1 MDKIYRFNTYIL
13 DREIRS
19 LNESP
24 NYTGYG
30 ASNDTVLNTAY
41 SLNGG
46 GYKWGGNTGVPTDIV
61 FKGKT
66 ILDKGAGGKTHCSG
80 FTFWTL
86 INAADRLGLLK
97 DKTSSQIQK
106 LQKECFGGGEKG
118 SDIWWKQGQEATK
131 NLGIGFPVEFK
142 DAKSGDFAQIWRKDG
157 SGHSVIFIDWVKE
170 GDNIVGIKY
179 RGSQPSTDGIGD
191 RTEYTKGERGIDLN
205 HVYLWRLNP
214 GDASG
219 SSGATNL
226 KVSPELSITQM
237 GGDDTSKIYKEPKGD
252 PYEYK
257 VVNGL
262 WWTRGKMI
270 KDWKCLQMNRKANE
284 ILDARYPG
292 VRTRAEIEA
301 NNLLYPKDEITQTEF
316 KKELAGNDPVL
327 SFVPVTVG
335 ADPEKED
342 PKLSKEFNIHVIP
355 DNLAG
360 TNPNYRS
367 AQLPEKEMEYFIKKY
382 GIKNVIRFNGDDN
395 DSRHGKKHTKFS
407 IEGEKQLCKSLG
419 VNFQKLSSTRNQ
431 DEVNKILKQGS
442 TLIHCAHG
450 ADRTG
455 GNVGGYL
462 YSLGWGD
469 TKKVWDY
476 TTQYNGWERMVKNN
490 PSTFVNGGFLKQAQK
505 FGVRDLEHAE
515 ELSK

>member
-1 MDKIYRFNTYIL
+1 MDKIYPFKTYIL
-13 DREIRS
+13 DREINS

-30 ASNDTVLNTAY
+30 DSNDTVLNTAY
-41 SLNGG
+41 SIERG
-46 GYKWGGNTGVPTDIV
+46 GYKWGGNTGVPMDII

-66 ILDKGAGGKTHCSG
+66 ILGKGTNGKTHCSG

-97 DKTSSQIQK
+97 DKTPSQIQK

-142 DAKSGDFAQIWRKDG
+142 DAKPGDFAQIWRKDG
-157 SGHSVIFIDWVKE
+157 SGHSVIFIDWIKE
-170 GDNIVGIKY
+170 GDNTVGIKY
-179 RGSQPSTDGIGD
+179 RGSQPSTDGVGD
-191 RTEYTKGERGIDLN
+191 RIEYTKGDKGIDLS

-214 GDASG
+214 GN
-219 SSGATNL
+219 SSQDGTVTNL
-226 KVSPELSITQM
+226 LIDTGTSITQM
-237 GGDDTSKIYKEPKGD
+237 GGEDSSKIYKEPKGD

-262 WWTRGKMI
+262 WWTRGKKI
-270 KDWKCLQMNRKANE
+270 TDWKCLQMNKKAND

-292 VRTRAEIEA
+292 ARTKEEIDA
-301 NNLLYPKDEITQTEF
+301 NNLIYPKDQENQGIQTYLT
-316 KKELAGNDPVL
+316 KNDPVM
-327 SFVPVTVG
+327 SFTPVAIG

-342 PKLSKEFNIHVIP
+342 PKISKGLNFHIIP
-355 DNLAG
+355 DKLAG
-360 TNPNYRS
+360 DKPNYRS
-367 AQLPEKEMEYFIKKY
+367 AQMPGDILPGVIQKY
-382 GIKNVIRFNGDDN
+382 GIKRVIRFNGDGN
-395 DSRHGKKHTKFS
+395 DSRHGKYQSLS
-407 IEGEKQLCKSLG
+407 IENEKKICEQNGCE
-419 VNFQKLSSTRNQ
+419 FHKLSASRDQ
-431 DEVNKILKQGS
+431 DKVNKLLLQGN

-462 YSLGWGD
+462 YSIGYGD
-469 TKKVWDY
+469 TNKIWGY
-476 TTQYNGWERMVKNN
+476 TTQYNGWERMVKKD
-490 PSTFVNGGFLKQAQK
+490 PSGFVTGGYLKQAQK
-505 FGVRDLEHAE
+505 FGVKDLDHAKR
-515 ELSK
+515 LSQQ